1 LFHATKSAFIFWRE
15 LFVLPKDHSVL
26 LLSGKAAG
34 GRQDSDEKGA
44 FRRIKFRHCFTII
57 VSI

>member
-1 LFHATKSAFIFWRE
+1 M
-15 LFVLPKDHSVL
+15 LPKDHSVL